1 MKENTINILIAHYLP
16 NIVSG
21 AENSIA
27 DFVDQVDKR
36 FKITMLVP
44 GDGNLANFY
53 RKRGFNVWVRKIE
66 TPRRMFPGL
75 HTIQSWLFASAL
87 KRRGIDVVLCNTFP
101 AASRVGTACRIAG
114 IPHAIYMRDYIPVS
128 PLHARILSRAMAI
141 YAISKDVQQHTA
153 QMVDASKVKLSYNY
167 IHPDPILDRYEA
179 HTASGQRLMPWGPE
193 HPVIGLVGRITA
205 YKQPELFL
213 RAVPLILKEVP
224 DARFVVIGAAQDR
237 EKPYEEQVKALATE
251 LGVQDQ
257 VKFLGLRRDVV
268 ELTSEMTISCLTSG
282 REPLGRVILEAHLL
296 GVPVVVPD
304 TGGPAEIVRNG
315 ETGLYFS
322 STGADA
328 EIALAR
334 QVVRLLQN
342 PQERECLSTNARKH
356 VLTTFAGQRHVQ
368 IQEEYIEQLI
378 RAQPVSE

>member
-1 MKENTINILIAHYLP
+1 MNQNPFRILIAHYQST
-16 NIVSG
+16 IISG

-44 GDGNLANFY
+44 REGNLANFY
-53 RKRGFNVWVRKIE
+53 RKRGFDVWVRSVE

-75 HTIQSWLFASAL
+75 HEVQSWLFASAL
-87 KRRGIDVVLCNTFP
+87 KKRGFDVVLCNTFP
-101 AASRVGTACRIAG
+101 AASRVGTACRMAG

-128 PLHARILSRAMAI
+128 PLHAKILSRAEAI
-141 YAISKDVQQHTA
+141 YAISRDVQQHTS
-153 QMVDASKVKLSYNY
+153 QMVSIDKVKLAYNY
-167 IHPDPILDRYEA
+167 IHPDPILDRFEA
-179 HTASGQRLMPWGPE
+179 HTASGQRLLPFGPE
-193 HPVIGLVGRITA
+193 HPVIGLVGRITP

-213 RAVPLILKEVP
+213 RAVPHILKQVP
-224 DARFVVIGAAQDR
+224 NARFVVIGAAQER
-237 EKPYEEQVKALATE
+237 EKPYEEQVKTLAAAM
-251 LGVQDQ
+251 GIQDQ
-257 VKFLGLRRDVV
+257 VAFLGQRRDVV
-268 ELTSEMTISCLTSG
+268 ELTAEMTVSCLASG

-304 TGGPAEIVRNG
+304 TGGPAEIVLNG

-322 STGADA
+322 STAPNA
-328 EIALAR
+328 EMDLAR

-342 PQERECLSTNARKH
+342 PQERDCLAANARKH
-356 VLTTFAGQRHVQ
+356 VLTTFAGRRHVQ

-378 RAQPVSE
+378 HT